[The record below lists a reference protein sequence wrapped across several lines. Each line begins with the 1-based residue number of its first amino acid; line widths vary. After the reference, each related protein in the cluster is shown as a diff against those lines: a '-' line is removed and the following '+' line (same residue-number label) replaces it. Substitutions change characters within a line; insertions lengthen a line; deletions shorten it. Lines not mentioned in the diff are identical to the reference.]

1 MLVCVCVWMQMCR
14 GMQACVFHSVAK
26 LNYPQRCAFHSE
38 KLCTTRQASKGRL
51 GGWMQRQRQ
60 TTSRE
65 EGEKEEEREIKGGW
79 LLLRKESVVPVWQT
93 SATLLDRG

>member
-1 MLVCVCVWMQMCR
+1 MCR
-14 GMQACVFHSVAK
+14 RMQACVFHSVAK

-51 GGWMQRQRQ
+51 GGCMQRQRQ
-60 TTSRE
+60 TTSR
-65 EGEKEEEREIKGGW
+65 EEEREIKGGW

>member
-1 MLVCVCVWMQMCR
+1 MCR

-51 GGWMQRQRQ
+51 GEWMQTETNHKQRG
-60 TTSRE
+60 R
-65 EGEKEEEREIKGGW
+65 EREIKGGW